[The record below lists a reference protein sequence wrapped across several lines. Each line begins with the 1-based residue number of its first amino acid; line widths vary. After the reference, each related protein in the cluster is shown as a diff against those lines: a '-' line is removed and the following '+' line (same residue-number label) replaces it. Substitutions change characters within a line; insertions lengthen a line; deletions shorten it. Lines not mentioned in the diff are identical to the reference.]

1 MQKKANINK
10 LVEKC
15 DEDIDGNEMV
25 YNATVYD
32 YGRVCKTCTL
42 DAVFLITAF
51 IIIMGINGLCFY
63 FYLHAKGNYFSV
75 LSY

>member
-1 MQKKANINK
+1 MQKKANIDK
-10 LVEKC
+10 LVEEC
-15 DEDIDGNEMV
+15 DEDTDGNEIV
-25 YNATVYD
+25 YNATLYD

-42 DAVFLITAF
+42 DPVFSITAL

-63 FYLHAKGNYFSV
+63 FYLHAKGNHFNV